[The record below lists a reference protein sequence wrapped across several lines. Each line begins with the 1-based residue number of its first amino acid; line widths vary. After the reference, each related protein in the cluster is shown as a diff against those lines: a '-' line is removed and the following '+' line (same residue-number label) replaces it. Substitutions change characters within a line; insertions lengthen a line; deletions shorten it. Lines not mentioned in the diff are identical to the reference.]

1 MSAIKQYNNKKNIA
15 GQLIR
20 KYLKENKM
28 KKVEL
33 SRHLQLLGVNISSDE
48 LRLMEKGQLLVKD
61 FEIVAIATVLNIDLN
76 NLKNYLDN

>member
-20 KYLKENKM
+20 KCLKESKM
-28 KKVEL
+28 KKAEL
-33 SRHLQLLGVNISSDE
+33 SRRLQLLGVNISSDE
-48 LRLMEKGQLLVKD
+48 LLLMEKGQLLVKD

-76 NLKNYLDN
+76 NLKNYLNS